1 MVVVYSTGCPKCQI
15 LKKKLEEKDIEF
27 TECSDVQKMLGL
39 GITTVPVMEID
50 GNLMDFKSSVEWV
63 NNQGDDQ

>member
-15 LKKKLEEKDIEF
+15 LKKKPKEKDIEF
-27 TECSDVQKMLGL
+27 TECSDVQKMMGL

>member
-27 TECSDVQKMLGL
+27 TECSDV
-39 GITTVPVMEID
+39 
-50 GNLMDFKSSVEWV
+50 
-63 NNQGDDQ
+63 